1 MKKLSLRA
9 VQPSQKREDRELA
22 EVNAIAGEDGR
33 SRRRL
38 GKTKQFV
45 FRMAPAR
52 HTQLIRLADA
62 LETSMADVLEMGI
75 DLVDRELKERGRDR
89 P

>member
-1 MKKLSLRA
+1 
-9 VQPSQKREDRELA
+9 
-22 EVNAIAGEDGR
+22 
-33 SRRRL
+33 
-38 GKTKQFV
+38 
-45 FRMAPAR
+45 MAPAR